1 MMIRASLLQ
10 MSRIDFFV
18 CNYLFMFLNLSSIFT
33 YILFAAATC
42 FLDAEDI
49 ALFCC
54 VCTLFVSNKIEIE
67 LKMLI
72 FHLWIET
79 TRKKQVSRTQLG

>member
-10 MSRIDFFV
+10 MSTIDFFV
-18 CNYLFMFLNLSSIFT
+18 CNYLFMFLNLSVV
-33 YILFAAATC
+33 YIHIY
-42 FLDAEDI
+42 FLPLYVSLCRI
-49 ALFCC
+49 LLSVLLC
-54 VCTLFVSNKIEIE
+54 VCTLFLSNKIEIE